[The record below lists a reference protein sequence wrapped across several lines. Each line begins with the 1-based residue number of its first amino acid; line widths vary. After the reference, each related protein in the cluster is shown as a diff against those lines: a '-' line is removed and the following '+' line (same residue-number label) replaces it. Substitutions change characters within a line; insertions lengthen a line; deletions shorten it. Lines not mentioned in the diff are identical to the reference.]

1 MPIAPGTRVG
11 SYEVVTLLGEGGMGQ
26 VYRARDTKLGRDVAL
41 KVLPAL
47 VANDPDRLARFRR
60 EAHVL
65 ASLNDPHI
73 AQIYGFEDAG
83 GTHAL
88 VMELVDGPTLAD
100 RIASGPLPLTDALAI
115 AQQIASALET
125 AHEQGIVHRDLKP
138 ANVKVREDDTVKVL
152 DFGLAKAFAPAGES
166 SVDAANS
173 PTITTPAMTELGMIL
188 GTAAYMSP
196 EQARGR
202 PADKR
207 ADIWAFGVVLFEML
221 TGRRLFDGET
231 VSDTLAAVLRQEI
244 DWRALPADTPPA
256 VRRLVT
262 RCLDRDPKQRLRD
275 IGEARVLLSGAL
287 DEPTSAPVP
296 PASSRLRG
304 ALPWAVA
311 AVAVLAAAG
320 ALAWARVARTPSS
333 SASDPVTRQRT
344 TLADDAMMV
353 AVSNDGETLAYVVHD
368 AGGGTHLAARALD
381 QFDAKPIPG
390 TDHGTQPVF
399 SPDGQWI
406 AYTLGQSQIRKIRV
420 SGGASVPICDGN
432 LFSGGAWGGDDTIVF
447 SGANGLMRVPASG
460 GTPEAL
466 TTLDTAKGE
475 TWHLWPQFLPGGRQ
489 LLFTVIIAG
498 TPHLAVLDLATRRYH
513 TVVESGIDGRYAGG
527 FITYLRDTTLFAR
540 PFDLERLAV
549 TGAEVPVVDNVSTRG
564 NGIPMADY
572 AVTSRG
578 LLAYVEGRTEEP
590 STLAWA
596 DRRGVTQ
603 NLPGDA
609 RQLWGPGRLSPDGRH
624 VVSPISD
631 GHGSSDIWVVDVVR
645 GTMTRLTNS
654 GGEVGSP
661 IWTPDGR
668 RIVYRGAPAGV
679 IGGGFAVY
687 SVAAD
692 GSDHPRLLVKT
703 ADPPRPTSFTPD
715 GKTLL
720 FDLPDANKW
729 YQLYSM
735 PFDGAGAAVTPRRL
749 HPDATS
755 EADGEVSP
763 DGQWVAY
770 HVYDFPYGAA
780 IYVQAFPG
788 PGAKVRVSTEGSG
801 ASPRWSRNGR
811 ELYYMSANPGA
822 DDADGAN
829 GIYAVDIPAGSSMQ
843 PGTPHLLF
851 HLRLGSTWDV
861 TPDPNRFL
869 VELAPPATTGST
881 IAIVTNWFDELRRRV
896 PPSQ

>member
-1 MPIAPGTRVG
+1 
-11 SYEVVTLLGEGGMGQ
+11 
-26 VYRARDTKLGRDVAL
+26 
-41 KVLPAL
+41 
-47 VANDPDRLARFRR
+47 
-60 EAHVL
+60 
-65 ASLNDPHI
+65 
-73 AQIYGFEDAG
+73 
-83 GTHAL
+83 
-88 VMELVDGPTLAD
+88 
-100 RIASGPLPLTDALAI
+100 
-115 AQQIASALET
+115 
-125 AHEQGIVHRDLKP
+125 
-138 ANVKVREDDTVKVL
+138 
-152 DFGLAKAFAPAGES
+152 
-166 SVDAANS
+166 
-173 PTITTPAMTELGMIL
+173 
-188 GTAAYMSP
+188 
-196 EQARGR
+196 
-202 PADKR
+202 
-207 ADIWAFGVVLFEML
+207 
-221 TGRRLFDGET
+221 
-231 VSDTLAAVLRQEI
+231 
-244 DWRALPADTPPA
+244 
-256 VRRLVT
+256 
-262 RCLDRDPKQRLRD
+262 
-275 IGEARVLLSGAL
+275 
-287 DEPTSAPVP
+287 
-296 PASSRLRG
+296 
-304 ALPWAVA
+304 
-311 AVAVLAAAG
+311 
-320 ALAWARVARTPSS
+320 
-333 SASDPVTRQRT
+333 
-344 TLADDAMMV
+344 
-353 AVSNDGETLAYVVHD
+353 
-368 AGGGTHLAARALD
+368 
-381 QFDAKPIPG
+381 
-390 TDHGTQPVF
+390 
-399 SPDGQWI
+399 
-406 AYTLGQSQIRKIRV
+406 
-420 SGGASVPICDGN
+420 
-432 LFSGGAWGGDDTIVF
+432 
-447 SGANGLMRVPASG
+447 
-460 GTPEAL
+460 
-466 TTLDTAKGE
+466 
-475 TWHLWPQFLPGGRQ
+475 
-489 LLFTVIIAG
+489 
-498 TPHLAVLDLATRRYH
+498 
-513 TVVESGIDGRYAGG
+513 
-527 FITYLRDTTLFAR
+527 
-540 PFDLERLAV
+540 
-549 TGAEVPVVDNVSTRG
+549 
-564 NGIPMADY
+564 
-572 AVTSRG
+572 
-578 LLAYVEGRTEEP
+578 VEGRTEEP

-881 IAIVTNWFDELRRRV
+881 IAIVTNWFDELRRRAA
-896 PPSQ
+896 PSQ